1 MPFQSNNPD
10 CVWSNRTEE
19 SARECMAKGAEYY
32 DGCKEECIY
41 DWYVVNLS
49 QNLELEHFVYGK
61 VRYRFNF

>member
-1 MPFQSNNPD
+1 
-10 CVWSNRTEE
+10 
-19 SARECMAKGAEYY
+19 MAKGAEYY